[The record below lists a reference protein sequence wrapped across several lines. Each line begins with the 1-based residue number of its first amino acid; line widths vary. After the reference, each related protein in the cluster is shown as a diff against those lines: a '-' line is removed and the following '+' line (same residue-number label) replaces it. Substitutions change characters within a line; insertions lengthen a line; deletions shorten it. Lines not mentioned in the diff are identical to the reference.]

1 MKFRERLS
9 TLNILITLIVL
20 LILNIV
26 LVMFNETILYLNCN
40 LIGVSEKS
48 ELLKIL
54 GITLAGF
61 LLMIQ
66 ANIANRRVIGTEKG
80 LEQERLKNAIEHLG
94 DEKTSIRIGGLFELY
109 HLAKE
114 VKGFRG
120 TICDIICSY
129 IKDFTSDLDYQKKFE
144 RKCSS
149 DIQIALN
156 QLFIDKTFTNYRKYL
171 TDCYLVGAN
180 FHGKEINDTRFHNS
194 QVHEV
199 SFSFAV
205 LTKVWFVNNSFKETK
220 FNHAKLNNCWF
231 RNCYDFT
238 NMTFLSGKIFNT
250 QFDNVEN
257 ENILEGVEI
266 KNVEFRNN

>member
-1 MKFRERLS
+1 MKFRERFS

-26 LVMFNETILYLNCN
+26 LVMFNETILHQNYK

-109 HLAKE
+109 RLGYDSVARKNQRF
-114 VKGFRG
+114 FRVG
-120 TICDIICSY
+120 IRRRVNIQKFRY
-129 IKDFTSDLDYQKKFE
+129 VRNYAMDYSL
-144 RKCSS
+144 C
-149 DIQIALN
+149 
-156 QLFIDKTFTNYRKYL
+156 
-171 TDCYLVGAN
+171 
-180 FHGKEINDTRFHNS
+180 
-194 QVHEV
+194 
-199 SFSFAV
+199 
-205 LTKVWFVNNSFKETK
+205 
-220 FNHAKLNNCWF
+220 
-231 RNCYDFT
+231 
-238 NMTFLSGKIFNT
+238 
-250 QFDNVEN
+250 
-257 ENILEGVEI
+257 
-266 KNVEFRNN
+266 